1 MSKITRETLIGL
13 DKEVKQLKVVIKGQ
27 ELTIDVAT
35 KFSKIEIEE
44 FIKTLLSYHEFIESN
59 EEFKAFTLEMLVSFL
74 LLKEFTDLPYNRET
88 KNIEESLVDL
98 IEISSALSPLQD
110 EMTGERIVTLI
121 SNSFNPKEVDR
132 ITNTIKGMTTVIQ
145 SKSR

>member
-59 EEFKAFTLEMLVSFL
+59 EEFKAFTLEMLVSLL

-110 EMTGERIVTLI
+110 EMTGENVVTLI

-132 ITNTIKGMTTVIQ
+132 ITNTIKGMTTVAQ

>member
-13 DKEVKQLKVVIKGQ
+13 DKEVKQLKVAIKGQ

-35 KFSKIEIEE
+35 EFSKIEIEE

>member
-44 FIKTLLSYHEFIESN
+44 FIKTLLSYHDFIESH
-59 EEFKAFTLEMLVSFL
+59 EEFKAFTLEVLISLL

-88 KNIEESLVDL
+88 KSIEESLVDL
-98 IEISSALSPLQD
+98 IEISGALSPLRD
-110 EMTGERIVTLI
+110 EMTGEHIVTLI

-132 ITNTIKGMTTVIQ
+132 ITNTIKGMATVVQ

>member
-1 MSKITRETLIGL
+1 MSKITRKTLIGL

-59 EEFKAFTLEMLVSFL
+59 EEFKAFTLEMLVSLL

-110 EMTGERIVTLI
+110 EMTGENVVTLI

-132 ITNTIKGMTTVIQ
+132 ITNTIKGMTTVAQ

>member
-1 MSKITRETLIGL
+1 MSKITRKTLIGL

-44 FIKTLLSYHEFIESN
+44 FIKTLLSYYDFIETH
-59 EEFKAFTLEMLVSFL
+59 EEFKTFTLEMLVSLL
-74 LLKEFTDLPYNRET
+74 LLKEFTDLPYNREA
-88 KNIEESLVDL
+88 KSIEENLVDL

-110 EMTGERIVTLI
+110 ETTGESIVTLI

-132 ITNTIKGMTTVIQ
+132 ITNTIKGMTTVVQ